1 MELNQ
6 GWKFKHFDVGAER
19 ELDVASV
26 DYADYFWLEAK
37 VPGDVH
43 TALKEKGIIEN
54 PFFGHNDVKCR
65 WIEDKVWWY
74 RLAFDYQEERAEND
88 FLELTFDGLDTFATV
103 FLNGREL
110 GTTDNM
116 FIAHT
121 FDVTREI
128 HQGKNVLAVKFDPVH
143 DRVKE
148 KEKDYWSGF
157 SKDRMWARKAQA
169 NFGWDWGPRLVTVGI
184 WQDVALKKH
193 HRAKIENV
201 FARTVSIAIDEAVLE
216 LSAEILNRFNQ
227 DSFTLEYH
235 LTYGNEHYQTTVSDE
250 AETNLTIP
258 NPKLWWTHDLGEPHL
273 YTLKVVLKSGD
284 EMIDEKIEEIGIRT
298 IELQQKDENGN
309 AAFTFVLNG
318 TKVFA
323 KGANWIPI
331 DSFIGSASDKRYEH
345 LLKLSKEANM
355 NMLRVWGGGIYEKE
369 IFYRT
374 CDRQGLLVWQDF
386 MFSCAMY
393 PDYNRD
399 FMRNVETE
407 ISEVVKRLRNHPSI
421 ALWCGNNENDWQ
433 HEVLTAAGEITTPFY
448 GEKIYHELI
457 PHVLNHLDPSRFYWP
472 SSPFGGSD
480 HDSEEEGDRHNWQ
493 VWHGN
498 KEPRQFGE
506 TPGVD
511 YSVEGVSFKNYKK
524 DHTKFSSEFGMHA
537 SANRS
542 TLKRNIPED
551 KFYWN
556 SDEMAYRNK
565 DAYHEKGLLLMEGY
579 TGLPQTI
586 DEYIHFSMLTQAE
599 GLKYGIEHYRRHKF
613 ETSGALVWQ
622 LNDCWPGTS
631 WSLIDYD
638 LLPKAS
644 YYYAKRF
651 FDPVL
656 LSADLDTDDY
666 VHLHVTNDLQS
677 TYEDDLCLMVYGLD
691 GKVIDEQRLHVKI
704 AANGAEKVKSV
715 NTAKWLERYPKE
727 QIYMRLVSESGQAP
741 TNQYFL
747 ADQKNLQLTPSDI
760 HYAADQ
766 RNGTIT
772 VKGNGFTRMV
782 SLDIPQKELVFSD
795 NFFDL
800 LPGEERMIS
809 VVSLAGERICLD
821 QLEITAINLKSVVKK
836 SESLA
841 VK

>member
-1 MELNQ
+1 MKLNQ
-6 GWKFKHFDVGAER
+6 GWKIKHFEVGAER
-19 ELDVASV
+19 DLEVASV
-26 DYADYFWLEAK
+26 DYADYFWLETK

-43 TALKEKGIIEN
+43 TTLKEKGIIDD
-54 PFFGHNDVKCR
+54 PFFGHNDIKCR

-74 RLAFDYQEERAEND
+74 RMAFEYEEDLADED
-88 FLELTFDGLDTFATV
+88 FLELTFGGLDTFATV

-128 HQGKNVLAVKFDPVH
+128 RKGKNVLAVKFDPVH
-143 DRVKE
+143 DRMKE

-157 SKDRMWARKAQA
+157 SKDRMWTRKAQA
-169 NFGWDWGPRLVTVGI
+169 NFGWDWGPRLVSVGI
-184 WQDVALKKH
+184 WQDVALNKFR
-193 HRAKIENV
+193 RAKIENV
-201 FARTVSIAIDEAVLE
+201 SARTVSIADDEAVLE
-216 LSAEILNRFNQ
+216 LSAEIFNRFNQ
-227 DSFTLEYH
+227 DSLTVEYH
-235 LTYGNEHYQTTVSDE
+235 VIYGEEHYQTT
-250 AETNLTIP
+250 AENGAKTKLAIP
-258 NPKLWWTHDLGEPHL
+258 NPKLWWTHDLGKPHL
-273 YTLKVVLKSGD
+273 YTLKTILKKG
-284 EMIDEKIEEIGIRT
+284 EETLDEKTEEIGIRT
-298 IELQQKDENGN
+298 IELQQRDENGD

-318 TKVFA
+318 VKIFA

-331 DSFIGSASDKRYEH
+331 DSFIGSAPDERYEQ
-345 LLKLSKEANM
+345 LLKLSKKAHM
-355 NMLRVWGGGIYEKE
+355 NMIRVWGGGIYEKDV
-369 IFYRT
+369 FYNT
-374 CDRQGLLVWQDF
+374 CDRLGLLVWQDF

-399 FMRNVETE
+399 FMRNVESE
-407 ISEVVKRLRNHPSI
+407 VIEVVKRLRNHPSI
-421 ALWCGNNENDWQ
+421 AIWCGNNENDWQ

-457 PHVLNHLDPSRFYWP
+457 PRVLNDLDPSRFYWP

-498 KEPRQFGE
+498 KEPRKFGE

-551 KFYWN
+551 AFYWN
-556 SDEMAYRNK
+556 SEEMSYRNK
-565 DAYHEKGLLLMEGY
+565 DAHHEKGMLLMEGY

-599 GLKYGIEHYRRHKF
+599 GLKYGIEHYRRQKF
-613 ETSGALVWQ
+613 ETSGALIWQ

-644 YYYAKRF
+644 YFYAKRF
-651 FDPVL
+651 FHPVL
-656 LSADLDTDDY
+656 LSVDADTDDH
-666 VHLHVTNDLQS
+666 VHIHVTNDYLE
-677 TYEDDLCLMVYGLD
+677 TYEDHLRLTVYGID
-691 GKVIDEQRLHVKI
+691 GKVIDEHRFEVNV
-704 AANGAEKVKSV
+704 AENRAEKVKSLDP
-715 NTAKWLERYPKE
+715 AGWLEQYSRE
-727 QIYMRLVSESGQAP
+727 QIYIRIVSESGQAP

-747 ADQKNLQLTPSDI
+747 ADQKDLQLPQSLVR
-760 HYAADQ
+760 YAVDSE
-766 RNGTIT
+766 NDTIT
-772 VKGNGFTRMV
+772 VKSDAFTRMV
-782 SLDIPQKELVFSD
+782 SLDIPQKALVYSD

-800 LPGEERMIS
+800 LPGEERVIE
-809 VVSLAGERICLD
+809 VRSLRGEAVRLD
-821 QLEITAINLKSVVKK
+821 QLEIRAINSKSVVEKD
-836 SESLA
+836 ESLT
-841 VK
+841 VQ